1 MIKGT
6 VKKIL
11 LIIISVLILFC
22 SCSRNTMYT
31 DNISF
36 PSEVWTLDNVAE
48 FNSEITDTA
57 SISNIYFTIRT
68 GTAYP
73 FRNIWLFINTT
84 SPEGRSLTDTLQYF
98 LADEKG
104 SWYGK
109 GFGDI
114 HELSLPFKTGIY
126 FPEKGIYSFRIRHGM
141 RIENLKGVYDFGLRI
156 EKLRK

>member
-6 VKKIL
+6 DKKVL
-11 LIIISVLILFC
+11 LIIISVHVLFC
-22 SCSRNTMYT
+22 SCSRNIMYT

-36 PSEVWTLDNVAE
+36 PSEVWTLDNMAE
-48 FNSEITDTA
+48 FNSEIIDTT

-68 GTAYP
+68 GTSYP
-73 FRNIWLFINTT
+73 FRNIWLFVNTT
-84 SPEGRSLTDTLQYF
+84 SPEGRSVTDTLQYF
-98 LADEKG
+98 LSDEKG

-156 EKLRK
+156 EKLKK

>member
-141 RIENLKGVYDFGLRI
+141 RIENLNGVYDFGLRI

>member
-1 MIKGT
+1 
-6 VKKIL
+6 
-11 LIIISVLILFC
+11 
-22 SCSRNTMYT
+22 MYT

-36 PSEVWTLDNVAE
+36 PSEVWTLENVAE
-48 FNSEITDTA
+48 FNSEIIDTA

-68 GTAYP
+68 GTSYP
-73 FRNIWLFINTT
+73 FRNIWLFVNTT
-84 SPEGRSLTDTLQYF
+84 SPEGRSVSDTLQYF

-104 SWYGK
+104 SWYGT

-156 EKLRK
+156 EKLKK

>member
-48 FNSEITDTA
+48 FNSEIIDTA

-68 GTAYP
+68 GTSYP